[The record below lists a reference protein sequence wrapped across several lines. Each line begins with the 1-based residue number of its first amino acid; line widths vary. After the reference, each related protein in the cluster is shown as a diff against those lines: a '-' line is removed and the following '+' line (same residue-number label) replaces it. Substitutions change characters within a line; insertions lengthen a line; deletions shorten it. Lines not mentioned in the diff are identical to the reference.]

1 MLFRGVI
8 DWTLIETHFQDLM
21 RVILSIKAG
30 TVLPSTLLRKL
41 GNYSKKNRL
50 YLAFQEL
57 GRVVRTVFLLQYISD
72 RSLREQITATTNKV
86 EAYNAWSQ
94 VALFLNR
101 RGDHRQ

>member
-1 MLFRGVI
+1 MKDLSSSARVVRFGWDTSLDSCSAGVAQSSDTTSSQPQLDSFR
-8 DWTLIETHFQDLM
+8 ETHFQDLM

-41 GNYSKKNRL
+41 GTYSKKNRL

-72 RSLREQITATTNKV
+72 
-86 EAYNAWSQ
+86 
-94 VALFLNR
+94 
-101 RGDHRQ
+101 